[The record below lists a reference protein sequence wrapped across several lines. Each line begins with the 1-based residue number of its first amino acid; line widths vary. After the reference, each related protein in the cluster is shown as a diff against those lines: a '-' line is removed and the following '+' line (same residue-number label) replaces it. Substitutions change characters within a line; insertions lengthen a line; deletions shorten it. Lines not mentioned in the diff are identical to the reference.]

1 MANNEI
7 LRVLVGVAGGSSIAG
22 ESGKEILKDLKIIA
36 AQISSG
42 GHMRVKV
49 GLDQTNTQLYF
60 QQELQKIINNV
71 QLRATIKADVNTDTS
86 NESYYQGVLTQQKA
100 VLATALA
107 QASTADERRNI
118 QANLNALIKQ
128 ERVENQLSGIVE
140 ADNLETKAKI
150 VKAQAKLTQSEI
162 KYRQAV
168 EDSKNADQA
177 AEKKKLSALKAVR
190 NFQLQ
195 ITKILDNTYNLQDG
209 TRSRLES
216 LFNNVNSD
224 NLQES
229 KVALS
234 NIKLEMQQTGQ
245 TADDLGTKLKKA
257 FSTHIKDALITAGFA
272 LIRQTIRDVVDEVVT
287 LDTSMTELKKVSNAS
302 QNDLAVYFNNA
313 RKEAVDLHAE
323 LDTLI
328 DATAN
333 FARLGFNIGESS
345 TLGRTATI
353 FANVG
358 DDISSIDNATESII
372 STMKAFKIEAED
384 SMEIVDK
391 FNEVGNNFA
400 ISSGG
405 VAEALQRSASAL
417 AVANNTIDESI
428 ALITAGNTIVQD
440 PTSVGTTLK
449 TLSMRI
455 RGAKTELEAA
465 GEETEGMVENT
476 AKLQEKIMALT
487 GGAVDIM
494 LNEDTFKSTYQILKE
509 ISQVWKSLDDI
520 SQASLLELIAG
531 KRNANVAA
539 AIITDFT
546 VAEQVLKSSTNA
558 AGSAMVEY
566 SQWLDSIE
574 AKQQKFHAQ
583 FQDFSAAFLNNEF
596 VAGTYDTGAGFL
608 GFLTSIVET
617 LGTIP
622 TLATAATAALSLKN
636 IPLFDHYD
644 EGPLK
649 GNWFNEMLSGML
661 DGKVF
666 NDMAVALE
674 LAGDEV
680 IDLSKDMQRLSPPAR
695 KVAMDL
701 KQASKSGKDF
711 AVALRSNSAEVTKLG
726 IKARASA
733 AGVKLLKSA
742 MATIGTMA
750 ASVAISLLINGISEW
765 IHKNEELRQS
775 ALESS
780 QELQSEL
787 DSIDAYADKIQSLKD
802 SLDSGTLS
810 TEDAYEARKELMLIQ
825 DELIEKYGDEAGS
838 IDLLNGSLE
847 TQLALLR
854 NLSTE
859 QISDNVRRNEKAYAN
874 AQKYLDKQRNS
885 SAGLSIIPRLDNELF
900 STLQSEIAN
909 LGGGYTNS
917 DTYAIQVD
925 FANKTAEEQI
935 AAWEHLYD
943 VVNEYGKRA
952 GRDAID
958 NISLVLQQISGQIN
972 KFDNTKYQENKLI
985 FEQISAQ
992 KAMSDYGDPY
1002 YDLLEIQ
1009 DRYDE
1014 ALAQGASQEDLSAI
1028 AEEYVNNVNSFLDD
1042 PQNSEMEK
1050 GVRAFFENLRKSF
1063 IDNSA
1068 AYLMF
1073 GDEANK
1079 VLAQSIAD
1087 AGLTS
1092 AELLD
1097 SDNESLSQ
1105 LVEKAK
1111 EFGYEGTEAID
1122 WVIQKLIAFGYVV
1135 DDTKQKNDE
1144 LTESLTF
1151 KEINT
1156 KIDDLQ
1162 SAYSTLSSA
1171 VAEYNS
1177 AGKISIDTLQ
1187 SLLSLDTQYLSML
1200 QMQDGQ
1206 LKLNDVS
1213 TRNYITALKM
1223 QKVEE
1228 LQTAAA
1234 EDILAYAQ
1242 GRTADMSLAAQMAVN
1257 NLTTAMADAGTTGTV
1272 SAAGIFNFAAS
1283 VASIANIQLD
1293 KLNLG
1298 QQKILNYYEQCADAV
1313 WQIGTNM
1320 SMVEVATNG
1329 AASAASNLKSQLSTA
1344 KSDIQGLLDMTIS
1357 MLRQQY
1363 RDSAEAQKESIQSEI
1378 DAVKDLQEAEKEA
1391 TEEALDGIRR
1401 RIEAEIE
1408 LLDKQKE
1415 SRDYQKSLNEK
1426 ESAVADLENQIAE
1439 IAYDDSAEGTKRRL
1453 ELEEE
1458 LAEKRSELED
1468 FQFDHNIDTQKEILE
1483 AELENAEQI
1492 YQNKLELIEAEYE
1505 ARLESLQDQLDAVSD
1520 YTASEAELRA
1530 EAIALIEGRSEEFYQ
1545 ALLEWNREYGTGI
1558 DADVTGKWNAAYK
1571 ALEQYNYQQLGVQG
1585 VLELLTEQMYQLSD
1599 AVGGVA
1605 GAFNGVLDKMN
1616 AVRDGFAQ
1624 VLVEGYG
1631 TVTQLSQWMD
1641 QLNAGIN
1648 ADRVDTTY
1656 ERNALASAWDAK
1668 SYGNATYGETA
1679 DGVGSVTKNPSKSA
1693 GQLAYER
1700 SGSTMTYEA
1709 WVRGQYNTAKM
1720 QGNTSASF
1728 EDWRRRKGYA
1738 TGGVDT
1744 SGGLAMLH
1752 GSLRAPEV
1760 IFNAEDAKKLWNFV
1774 NESPNLLNDVFRG
1787 LTLKTPTSSSFE
1799 NNVGDIKVE
1808 INIAGNADSGTV
1820 ASLRQEGERIV
1831 QQIYD
1836 GVIKNINK
1844 NANNRGVSR
1853 NTKHRLV

>member
-22 ESGKEILKDLKIIA
+22 ESGKEILKDLKLIA

-118 QANLNALIKQ
+118 QANINALIKQ
-128 ERVENQLSGIVE
+128 ERIENQLSGIVE

-168 EDSKNADQA
+168 EDSKNADQV

-224 NLQES
+224 NLQEC

-257 FSTHIKDALITAGFA
+257 FGTHIKAALITAGFA
-272 LIRQTIRDVVDEVVT
+272 LIRQTIRDVADEVVT

-302 QNDLAVYFNNA
+302 RNDLAVYFNNA
-313 RKEAVDLHAE
+313 RKEAIDLHAE

-345 TLGRTATI
+345 TLGQTATI

-372 STMKAFKIEAED
+372 STMKAFQIEAED

-622 TLATAATAALSLKN
+622 TLATAATAALSLKKM
-636 IPLFDHYD
+636 PLFDHSG
-644 EGPLK
+644 EGTLN
-649 GNWFNEMLSGML
+649 GNWFNEILSGML

-674 LAGDEV
+674 LAGDKA
-680 IDLSKDMQRLSPPAR
+680 IDLSKDMRRLSPPAR
-695 KVAMDL
+695 RVAMDL
-701 KQASKSGKDF
+701 KEVSKSGKDF
-711 AVALRSNSAEVTKLG
+711 SVALRSNSAEATKLG
-726 IKARASA
+726 IKARVSA

-854 NLSTE
+854 NISAE

-874 AQKYLDKQRNS
+874 AQKYLDEKRYS
-885 SAGLSIIPRLDNELF
+885 SAGLSVIPRMDNELF
-900 STLQSEIAN
+900 SSLQSEIAN
-909 LGGGYTNS
+909 LGGGYTYS
-917 DTYAIQVD
+917 DTYAIQVN

-992 KAMSDYGDPY
+992 KAMADYGDPY

-1014 ALAQGASQEDLSAI
+1014 ALTQGASQEDLSAI
-1028 AEEYVNNVNSFLDD
+1028 AEEYVNNINSFLDD
-1042 PQNSEMEK
+1042 PKNSEMEK

-1079 VLAQSIAD
+1079 ALAQSIAN

-1092 AELLD
+1092 TELLD
-1097 SDNESLSQ
+1097 SNNEAFSQ

-1111 EFGYEGTEAID
+1111 EFGYEGTDAID
-1122 WVIQKLIAFGYVV
+1122 WVIQKLIAFGYIV
-1135 DDTKQKNDE
+1135 DDTKQKYDE

-1171 VAEYNS
+1171 VTEYNS

-1228 LQTAAA
+1228 LQAAAA

-1344 KSDIQGLLDMTIS
+1344 KSDIQGLLDMTIN

-1505 ARLESLQDQLDAVSD
+1505 ARLESLQNQLDAVSD

-1656 ERNALASAWDAK
+1656 ERNALASAWDGT
-1668 SYGNATYGETA
+1668 SYGNATYGVTSE
-1679 DGVGSVTKNPSKSA
+1679 GVGSVTKNPSKSA

-1752 GSLRAPEV
+1752 GSIRSPEV

-1820 ASLRQEGERIV
+1820 GSLRQEGERIV